1 MGGTVRYMSCLQ
13 CLEPMNKK
21 YKSES
26 AHDESNAV
34 KDSTANGQGSPFDGQ
49 NSKGASAEEI
59 ITAIELDEASTGDT
73 TVKIE
78 VKASSTESK
87 SNRVDLVKPSLDLT
101 GNILDGR
108 YRILQPLGE
117 GGMST
122 VYKAEH
128 LAMNAVRAVKVIHPK
143 LMGNEQSLRR
153 FQQEAAAVAKLQ
165 HTNII
170 AVHDCGV
177 TDDGRPYIAMDFI
190 EGRSLA
196 DVLRDEEYL
205 ERERAI
211 ETFIQLTDALEAA
224 HNLGII
230 HRDLKPSNI
239 MLTKNVHGEER
250 AKILDFGVAKVIT
263 ADAVT
268 ESALTQ
274 TGEIFGSPL
283 YMSPEQCQGTPVDLR
298 SDVYSLGCVMYEC
311 LTGSPPLRGATIFDT
326 IRRQVTEMPP
336 RFQQVRPKL
345 GGLDRLEAIVFK
357 CLAKEP
363 EKRYAKM
370 SDLRNELI
378 ALRSGAQ
385 TNWKLVASAAH
396 DLILLDLK
404 LLFSKSGPGGVA
416 LIVVAA
422 GAFLIGLVS
431 ASAWMA
437 TPLEVPAFE
446 APEKLWQVNFKPDIQ
461 AKPVSEQDANAIEQ
475 LHQMNELLMLHGK
488 KRQLIQRD
496 FLEFGDRCFGAG
508 ALETAAGYY
517 KQAANNIFPGDRFLT
532 VPETIRCFVRA
543 ADLQFLKGEYKSAL
557 NFYERALPML
567 DRWSEVTA
575 TNVTP
580 VYTRAA
586 RCASLAGT
594 TFEQLEKALTHAQLA
609 VKAVQRDA
617 KLEKALA
624 MTVAAD
630 LNRQLAIGYASN
642 QANYGV
648 LENSDQSATM
658 LSAAARMYG
667 ELADISF
674 VADRPQRDFV
684 VARFCHG
691 LVHEKLGN
699 WKIAAEDF
707 QEAYPRFVTEFG
719 QKNPITRACLI
730 KEADARWK
738 AGNQFDAVML
748 RIKAKLN

>member
-1 MGGTVRYMSCLQ
+1 M
-13 CLEPMNKK
+13 KK
-21 YKSES
+21 KDHCES
-26 AHDESNAV
+26 GRDEGDEV
-34 KDSTANGQGSPFDGQ
+34 KESTPKGQDSTFTDQ
-49 NSKGASAEEI
+49 NSSGQAAEAKGAAL
-59 ITAIELDEASTGDT
+59 ELDEESIVST

-78 VKASSTESK
+78 DKTFAAEGGG
-87 SNRVDLVKPSLDLT
+87 NMIDLVKPKLDMT
-101 GNILDGR
+101 GSVLDGR
-108 YRILQPLGE
+108 YRILAPLGE

-128 LAMNAVRAVKVIHPK
+128 VAMNAVRAVKVIHPK

-153 FQQEAAAVAKLQ
+153 FQQEAASVAKLQ
-165 HTNII
+165 HANII

-177 TDDGRPYIAMDFI
+177 TADGRPYIAMDFI

-211 ETFIQLTDALEAA
+211 EIFIQLTDALEAA

-239 MLTKNVHGEER
+239 MLTKNVHAEER

-263 ADAVT
+263 QDAVE

-283 YMSPEQCQGTPVDLR
+283 YMSPEQCQGTPVDLT

-311 LTGSPPLRGATIFDT
+311 LTGSPPIRGATIFDT
-326 IRRQVTEMPP
+326 IRRQVSEMPP

-357 CLAKEP
+357 CLAKEK

-370 SDLRNELI
+370 SDLRKELV
-378 ALRSGAQ
+378 ALRGGTHS
-385 TNWKLVASAAH
+385 NWKLVASAAH

-404 LLFSKSGPGGVA
+404 LLFSKSAPGSVA
-416 LIVVAA
+416 SIVVAV
-422 GAFLIGLVS
+422 GAILFGLVG

-437 TPLEVPAFE
+437 APLKAPPFE

-461 AKPVSEQDANAIEQ
+461 VKPVSEQNANAIDQ

-496 FLEFGDRCFGAG
+496 FLEFGDRCFSVGAI
-508 ALETAAGYY
+508 ETAAGYY
-517 KQAANNIFPGDRFLT
+517 KQAASNIFPGDRFLT
-532 VPETIRCFVRA
+532 IPETIRCFVRA
-543 ADLQFLKGEYKSAL
+543 ADLQFLKGEYKGAL

-567 DRWSEVTA
+567 DEWSEVTA
-575 TNVTP
+575 TNITP

-586 RCASLAGT
+586 RSASLAGT
-594 TFEQLEKALTHAQLA
+594 TFKQLEKALAHAQIA
-609 VKAVQRDA
+609 VNVVQKDS

-630 LNRQLAIGYASN
+630 LNRQLAIGYASRK
-642 QANYGV
+642 ANFGV
-648 LENSDQSATM
+648 LENSDQSSTM
-658 LSAAARMYG
+658 LNAAARMYS

-674 VADRPQRDFV
+674 VVDRPQRDFV

-707 QEAYPRFVTEFG
+707 AEVYPHFVSEFG
-719 QKNPITRACLI
+719 QKDPITKACLI
-730 KEADARWK
+730 KEADAQWQ
-738 AGNQFDAVML
+738 AGNQFDAILL
-748 RIKAKLN
+748 RFKAKLN